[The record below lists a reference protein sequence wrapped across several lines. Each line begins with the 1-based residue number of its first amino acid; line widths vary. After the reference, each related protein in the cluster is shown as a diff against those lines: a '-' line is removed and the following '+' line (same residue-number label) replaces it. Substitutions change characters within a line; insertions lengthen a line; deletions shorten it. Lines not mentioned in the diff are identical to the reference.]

1 MEQKGGHSNGINRDT
16 SNFIVLIE
24 NHEKLVNDKK
34 EEYLSLKT
42 EIESIVQKLSQ
53 SSYRIIIR
61 AIYLVNMSLE
71 EVAYRY
77 HHTYRTTQ
85 RIHNKALREIYK
97 IKFSKKMSYDV
108 V

>member
-1 MEQKGGHSNGINRDT
+1 MKRRKRD
-16 SNFIVLIE
+16 SELIKLEVSLLMPLLCPPSAPYIVALT
-24 NHEKLVNDKK
+24 LP
-34 EEYLSLKT
+34 LFLR
-42 EIESIVQKLSQ
+42 L

>member
-1 MEQKGGHSNGINRDT
+1 MALTGNT